1 MKQRLLLV
9 VAIVGAMLSGCASGG
24 EDASSV
30 APAAAARKDILIAD
44 FEGKTYGEGW
54 KVEGEAF
61 GPGPAR
67 GTLSRQMKV
76 SGFRGKGLAN
86 SFFKGDGTTGTL
98 TSPPFKVERKYLN
111 FLIGGGGYA
120 GTTCMNLLIDGKVV
134 RTATGPNVVAG
145 GSEALEW
152 QTWGVAK
159 FAGRNAAVQIVDKR
173 TSGWGHINVD
183 QVEQSDTKKGL
194 PPALRVRTMKI
205 AKRYLLLPVRN
216 AAPVRTIT
224 IDIDPPPPAG
234 SHPARDKRAHIFQI
248 PLAERDPDWW
258 AFLDLSEYKGRTA
271 TIRVNGMVR
280 GTHGMK
286 ALELSNKIR
295 NLQPLYDETLRPQLR
310 FSQKRGWN
318 NDPNGMVYYDGEYHF
333 FWQSNP
339 FGLPW
344 ANMYWGHAVSKDL
357 VHWTELK
364 PALRPWAMARAHC
377 FSGSAAVDVNN
388 TGGFQT
394 GKEKVMIAAF
404 TDTGAG
410 ESIAYSNDRGRTFT
424 YYKGNPIIRH
434 GGRDP
439 KLIWYTPPGGGKG
452 WWVIGV
458 YDGHGGANIAF
469 YTSTDLKKWTFR
481 SRLYGYYECAEVFEL
496 PVLAKDGKPT
506 GETRWVAYAADARY
520 AIGSFDGKKFTPDH
534 KGKHGVHWG
543 GYYASQTFTQAP
555 GNRRIQI
562 GWARIG
568 MPGMPFNQ
576 AFSLPTELTL
586 RKTADGVRMF
596 AEPIRELD
604 GLHGRKHTFK
614 AGALTKDAT
623 KTLAVKGQLFD
634 IRVTFEPGTAK
645 SVELAFGPTRVTYD
659 AKRHVLNGMPLK
671 PVDGKIHVRV
681 LVDRPMVEICGNR
694 GRVYRTDARPGAGKE
709 IPAIRLTARGGTAT
723 LVEGVVYE
731 MKSIWRKKR

>member
-1 MKQRLLLV
+1 MKRRFLLV
-9 VAIVGAMLSGCASGG
+9 AAMVVVMLSACGFVEGDASG
-24 EDASSV
+24 AT
-30 APAAAARKDILIAD
+30 PAGAARKDILIAD
-44 FEGKTYGEGW
+44 FEGQTYGEGW

-67 GTLSRQMKV
+67 GTLKGQMKV
-76 SGFRGKGLAN
+76 SGFQGKGLVN
-86 SFFKGDGTTGTL
+86 TYFKGDGTTGTL
-98 TSPPFKVERKYLN
+98 TSPPFTIERKYMN
-111 FLIGGGGYA
+111 FLMGGGGFA
-120 GTTCMNLLIDGKVV
+120 GTTCMNLLVGGKAV
-134 RTATGPNVVAG
+134 RTATGANVAGG
-145 GSEALEW
+145 GSEALAW
-152 QTWGVAK
+152 QTWDVSK
-159 FAGRNAAVQIVDKR
+159 LAGKQATIQIVDRR
-173 TSGWGHINVD
+173 TGGWGHINVD
-183 QVEQSDTKKGL
+183 QIVQSDIKKGL
-194 PPALRVRTMKI
+194 PPAVRVRTMKI
-205 AKRYLLLPVRN
+205 DKRYLLLPVRN
-216 AAPVRTIT
+216 RAPARVMT

-234 SHPARDKRAHIFQI
+234 SHPARGKRAHIFHI
-248 PLAERDPDWW
+248 PLAERNPDWW
-258 AFLDLSEYKGRTA
+258 AFLDLSEYEGRTA
-271 TIRVNGMVR
+271 TIRVNAIAR
-280 GTHGMK
+280 GTHGMA
-286 ALELSNKIR
+286 ALEMSDTIR
-295 NLQPLYDETLRPQLR
+295 NLQPLYNETLRPQLR

-333 FWQSNP
+333 SWQSNP

-357 VHWTELK
+357 VHWKELQ
-364 PALRPWAMARAHC
+364 PTLRPWAMARAHC
-377 FSGSAAVDVNN
+377 FSGSAAVDVHN

-394 GKEKVMIAAF
+394 GKEKVIIAAF

-469 YTSTDLKKWTFR
+469 YTSTDLKKWTVQ
-481 SRLYGYYECAEVFEL
+481 SHLYGYYECAEIFEL
-496 PVLAKDGKPT
+496 PVLAKDGKPA
-506 GETRWVAYAADARY
+506 GETRWVAFAADARY
-520 AIGSFDGKKFTPDH
+520 ALGRFNGKKFTPDH
-534 KGKHGVHWG
+534 RGKHRVHWG

-555 GNRRIQI
+555 GNRRVQI

-586 RKTADGVRMF
+586 RKTGDGIRMF

-604 GLHGRKHTFK
+604 ALHGKKHTFK
-614 AGALTKDAT
+614 AGALAKDAT

-634 IRVTFEPGTAK
+634 IRVAFDLGTAK
-645 SVELAFGPTRVTYD
+645 SVQLAFGPTRVTYD
-659 AKRHVLNGMPLK
+659 AQRHVLTGMPLK
-671 PVDGKIHVRV
+671 PVDGRIHVRV
-681 LVDRPMVEICGNR
+681 VVDRPMVEICGNR
-694 GRVYRTDARPGAGKE
+694 GRVYRTDGRPGAGKE
-709 IPAIRLTARGGTAT
+709 ISEIRLVARGGTAK

-731 MKSIWRKKR
+731 MKSIWRRKR